1 MYSRTD
7 LCGGQLET
15 AVPTAISCFP
25 SAVDLPCSPLVGVAA
40 ETDVAARDA
49 DVLKIALM
57 KSSDVPRVDFGWV
70 AVFVG
75 QFAIDDTR

>member
-1 MYSRTD
+1 MHLGPPTTLVLS
-7 LCGGQLET
+7 LNFVV
-15 AVPTAISCFP
+15 VPSCFP

-40 ETDVAARDA
+40 ETDVTARDA

-70 AVFVG
+70 AVLVG
-75 QFAIDDTR
+75 QFTIDDTR